1 MMNCFSS
8 LSVPTLG
15 EMEQII
21 CMLERGTIVTK
32 LYSKQRRPEQRR
44 LILVRETRQLLWSP
58 VTANT
63 RIEHEGSL
71 ELREIKEIRVGKNS
85 KEFRNCP
92 DEAKRFEAGKCFVV
106 LHGSSF
112 KLKTFSVVALSE
124 QEAENWVK
132 GLRYMVQDTVNAS
145 YPLQVERWLRREYY
159 AIENSSNQS
168 SKEGGQVTV
177 KDFKTF
183 MGSISCKM
191 TTSKL
196 MDCFSEEDVRRK
208 NDLRFDDFARLYRKL
223 IQPANFLEE
232 LFHCPPGKDFA
243 YSKDGEIVTLREFE
257 KFLLQEQR
265 EAIARDNNAVSNFMR
280 EFLQDIEREVQEPY
294 FTISEFLDYLFS
306 KHNDLWDKQC
316 DRLYM
321 DMKQPMSNYWIASSH
336 NTYLTGDQFSSESSC
351 EAYARAL
358 RMGCRCIELDCWN
371 GPDNQPHIFHGH
383 TITSKIKFKD
393 VIKTIKEH
401 AFVTSEYPV
410 ILSIEQNCSLEQQR
424 NMAQALIEVFGDML
438 LTQRCDR
445 SETQLPSPYQLR
457 RKIILKHK
465 KLPEYEDNSSIVSSN
480 SSNSSTLLSSTGS
493 RGSIS
498 GPGGEDNDGIRN
510 VLKEG
515 FLYFKDPVDKTWNQY
530 HFVLTQ
536 QELIYSSE
544 TEDTN
549 STTGDDEDNAISVS
563 STNTIMP
570 KVKDSMINDELHFGE
585 NWFHGKLEGGRHEAD
600 QLLEAYKHL
609 GDGTFLVRESATF
622 VGDYSLS
629 FLRRNRP
636 NHCRIKLKHEN
647 GATKYYLVDNF
658 VFDSLYSLIVYY
670 RKNMLRSSEFSITL
684 KEPVPQPKKHESQE
698 WFHPHT
704 TKEQAEQ
711 VLIKLDVGSFL
722 VRPSVQNAN
731 AFVISFT
738 INRKIKHC
746 RIMQEGRLFVVD
758 TTQFESLVSLVKY
771 YMRNPLYRTVK
782 LMYPVSQ
789 ELLKQKLLACQ
800 VSFDQHGN
808 GGMGDFNDASSYMDP
823 SLEDTV
829 TCKALYSYKA
839 DKPDELSFPKH
850 AIITN
855 VQRNN
860 TMWWKGDYGG
870 MKQRH
875 LPANY
880 VKVIDSCSDDY
891 NSFNDETN
899 NEQFSRTDSIEIH
912 GAVASLFES
921 TEPGILLKLQIQT
934 PTMQNSFVV
943 GFDNQEQAYEWFK
956 AIQDAALIANQ
967 LATERRKKERSA
979 RVAKEMSD
987 LIIYFRSVPFRE
999 HSWVFYEMSSFPETK
1014 AEKQFLQQN
1023 TTLFLAYH
1031 RHQISRVYPKG
1042 QRLDSSNFNPV
1053 PFWNVGSQMI
1063 ALNYQTGDKAMQLN
1077 QAKFRDNAQCG
1088 YLLKPKFMLAEGFD
1102 PNSPLSI
1109 SILEEKQVTIRIIA
1123 ARHLFRAG
1131 KCNNPLVVVE
1141 IAGASFDTGV
1151 KHRTKVCEN
1160 GFNPVWNES
1169 CEFSVRN
1176 PYFAILRFEIQ
1187 DEDMFAETH
1196 FIAQACYPLNCIR
1209 TGYRS
1214 VILRNKFS
1222 EELELASLL
1231 VYVDIKQ
1238 PSATETHAVIGF

>member
-32 LYSKQRRPEQRR
+32 LYNKQRRPEQRR

-58 VTANT
+58 ATANT

-92 DEAKRFEAGKCFVV
+92 DEAKRFEPGKCFVV

-112 KLKTFSVVALSE
+112 KLKTFSVVAFSE

-132 GLRYMVQDTVNAS
+132 GLRYMVQDTINAP

-159 AIENSSNQS
+159 SIENSSCQTT
-168 SKEGGQVTV
+168 KENGQVTI
-177 KDFKTF
+177 KDFKAF
-183 MGSISCKM
+183 LASVSCKM

-196 MDCFSEEDVRRK
+196 MDCFTEDDIRRK

-223 IQPANFLEE
+223 LQPPGFLEDLVHNSPISE
-232 LFHCPPGKDFA
+232 FD
-243 YSKDGEIVTLREFE
+243 YSKDGLTVSLKEFQR
-257 KFLLQEQR
+257 FLTQEQND
-265 EAIARDNNAVSNFMR
+265 AMGRDDHTASSFIR
-280 EFLQDIEREVQEPY
+280 DFIEDIERDIREPY
-294 FTISEFLDYLFS
+294 FTMEEFLDYLFS
-306 KHNDLWDKQC
+306 KHNDLWDRKC
-316 DRLYM
+316 DRVYM
-321 DMKQPMSNYWIASSH
+321 DMKQPMSAYWIASSH

-351 EAYARAL
+351 EAYVRAL

-371 GPDNQPHIFHGH
+371 GPDNLPYIFHGH
-383 TITSKIKFKD
+383 TMTSKIKFKD
-393 VIKTIKEH
+393 VIKTIKTH
-401 AFVTSEYPV
+401 AFITSEYPV

-424 NMAQALIEVFGDML
+424 NMAQALTEVFGDML
-438 LTQRCDR
+438 LTQHCDR
-445 SETQLPSPYQLR
+445 SETQLPSPHQLR
-457 RKIILKHK
+457 RKVILKHK
-465 KLPEYEDNSSIVSSN
+465 KIPEFEDNASITSNTATSTVSIGSS
-480 SSNSSTLLSSTGS
+480 GS

-498 GPGGEDNDGIRN
+498 GPSDDQDSVRN
-510 VLKEG
+510 ILKEG
-515 FLYFKDPVDKTWNQY
+515 MMYFKDPVDKTWNIY

-544 TEDTN
+544 IDEN
-549 STTGDDEDNAISVS
+549 RSAAGDDDDNVVQRNSCNALI
-563 STNTIMP
+563 P
-570 KVKDSMINDELHFGE
+570 KGKENLVNDELHFGE

-629 FLRRNRP
+629 FWRRNRP

-647 GATKYYLVDNF
+647 GSTKYYLVDNF

-670 RKNMLRSSEFSITL
+670 RKNMLRGSEFSIIL

-722 VRPSVQNAN
+722 VRPSVQNTD

-746 RIMQEGRLFVVD
+746 RILQEGRLFVVD
-758 TTQFESLVSLVKY
+758 ANQFESLILLVKY
-771 YMRNPLYRTVK
+771 YMRNPLYRNVK
-782 LMYPVSQ
+782 LIYPVSQ
-789 ELLKQKLLACQ
+789 EILKQKLSACQ
-800 VSFDQHGN
+800 VSLDHTGN
-808 GGMGDFNDASSYMDP
+808 NGDFNDASSYMDP
-823 SLEDTV
+823 SLEDRV

-839 DKPDELSFPKH
+839 ENPDELSFPKH

-880 VKVIDSCSDDY
+880 VKIIDSSGDDY
-891 NSFNDETN
+891 NSFTDDFNS
-899 NEQFSRTDSIEIH
+899 EQFSRTDSIEIH

-921 TEPGILLKLQIQT
+921 NEPGIGLMLQIQT
-934 PTMQNSFVV
+934 PTMQNTFVI
-943 GFDNQEQAYEWFK
+943 GFDKEELAFEWVQ
-956 AIQDAALIANQ
+956 AIQDAAVIANQ
-967 LATERRKKERSA
+967 LDSERRKKERSA

-1023 TTLFLAYH
+1023 TALFLAYH
-1031 RHQISRVYPKG
+1031 RNQITRVYPKG

-1077 QAKFRDNAQCG
+1077 QAKFRDNGQCG
-1088 YLLKPKFMLAEGFD
+1088 YLLKPKFMQTDGFD
-1102 PNSPLSI
+1102 PNNPATI
-1109 SILEEKQVTIRIIA
+1109 SLLEAKIVTIRIIA
-1123 ARHLFRAG
+1123 ARHLFRCG
-1131 KCNNPLVVVE
+1131 KCSNPLVVVE
-1141 IAGASFDTGV
+1141 VTGANFDTGV
-1151 KHRTKVCEN
+1151 KHRTKASEN
-1160 GFNPVWNES
+1160 GFNPIWNET
-1169 CEFSVRN
+1169 CEFTIRN
-1176 PYFAILRFEIQ
+1176 PYFALLRFEVQ
-1187 DEDMFAETH
+1187 DEDIFAETH
-1196 FIAQACYPLNCIR
+1196 FIAQACYALNCLR
-1209 TGYRS
+1209 SGYRS

-1222 EELELASLL
+1222 EEYELASLL
-1231 VYVDIKQ
+1231 IHIDIKQ
-1238 PSATETHAVIGF
+1238 IPPNETPAVLNF